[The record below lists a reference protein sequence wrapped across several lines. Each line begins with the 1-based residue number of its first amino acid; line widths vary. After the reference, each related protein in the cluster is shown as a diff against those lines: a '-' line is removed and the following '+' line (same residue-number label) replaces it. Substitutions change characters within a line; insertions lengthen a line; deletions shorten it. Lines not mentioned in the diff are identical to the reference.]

1 MAAST
6 KEENLAHARA
16 WAAAHYAEDADL
28 EAAQHLTMAL
38 SSALSQGHSNPQTM
52 MTALK
57 MLVANFVWNM
67 APTPKL
73 GEKLLDNFG
82 QDVAHDLTNLYA
94 SEDSSG
100 FTAAVP
106 QLIEDM
112 IDEGYFG
119 GERLED
125 VVAQALLDRT
135 DDQLTLSERELYD
148 EKILPVLKARFE
160 KSKDWK
166 KIYRRLRTAA

>member
-6 KEENLAHARA
+6 KEENLARARA
-16 WAAAHYAEDADL
+16 WAAAYYAEPTDL

-38 SSALSQGHSNPQTM
+38 SSALSQGNSNPQTM

-82 QDVAHDLTNLYA
+82 QDVAHDLTNLYV